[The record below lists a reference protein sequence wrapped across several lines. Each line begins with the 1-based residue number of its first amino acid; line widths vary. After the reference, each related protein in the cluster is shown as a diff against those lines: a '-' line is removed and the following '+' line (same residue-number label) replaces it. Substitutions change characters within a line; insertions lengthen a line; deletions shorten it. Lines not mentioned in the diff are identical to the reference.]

1 MADHPPVSALS
12 AGLGLRC
19 PRCGEGKLFKSYLK
33 VADACGV
40 CGLDLSAE
48 DSGDGPAVF
57 VIFVVGFLA
66 ALLVVLMEF
75 VIGAPM
81 LASILVVCL
90 FVIVGTLAL
99 LPPFK
104 AVLIA
109 LQYRHKAGDTGL
121 NTFRDDGGQ

>member
-12 AGLGLRC
+12 AGLALRC
-19 PRCGEGKLFKSYLK
+19 PRCGQGRLFKSYLK
-33 VADACGV
+33 VADACEV

-57 VIFVVGFLA
+57 VIFVVGFIA
-66 ALLVVLMEF
+66 ALLVVVMEF
-75 VIGAPM
+75 VIRAPM
-81 LASILVVCL
+81 LVSILAVCVV
-90 FVIVGTLAL
+90 VVGGTMAL

-109 LQYRHKAGDTGL
+109 LQYRHRAGDTGM
-121 NTFRDDGGQ
+121 NTFRDDSEA